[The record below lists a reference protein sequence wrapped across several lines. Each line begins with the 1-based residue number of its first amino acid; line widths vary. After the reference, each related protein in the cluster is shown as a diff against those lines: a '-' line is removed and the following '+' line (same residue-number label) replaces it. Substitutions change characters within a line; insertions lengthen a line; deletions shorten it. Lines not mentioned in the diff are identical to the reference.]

1 MTDGTLSNAIQGGIA
16 LLFAIVALATAI
28 TTLMWWNGM
37 FAAMGFALARVFYT
51 DNSYGVESVKEYIQ
65 RKRGK

>member
-1 MTDGTLSNAIQGGIA
+1 MKSVTLSNAIQGVVA

-28 TTLMWWNGM
+28 ITLTWWNGL

-51 DNSYGVESVKEYIQ
+51 DSYYGESVKQYIQ